1 MKHDPVLKV
10 DIKIDHDLGAIK
22 ALDKTQVIIY
32 MGLEDRKTDCKN
44 HVVLMR
50 WLGVWG
56 VWW

>member
-10 DIKIDHDLGAIK
+10 NIKIDHDLGAIK

-50 WLGVWG
+50 
-56 VWW
+56 